1 MLDNLI
7 KENEELRRSNKN
19 IKIMYD
25 EKIEHLNT
33 QIRYLSEEIE
43 EYRCNNDR
51 LNTLLELVYSKCIIT
66 KELNKRLEN
75 KGNDYSLILDV
86 IYEIMGDSAVISFS
100 YDV

>member
-1 MLDNLI
+1 MLDKLI
-7 KENEELRRSNKN
+7 KENEELRQSNKL

-33 QIRYLSEEIE
+33 QIRYLSEEVE

-51 LNTLLELVYSKCIIT
+51 LSTLLEIVYDKDSLIKKLNT
-66 KELNKRLEN
+66 KLGN
-75 KGNDYSLILDV
+75 NDYSLILDV
-86 IYEIMGDSAVISFS
+86 IYEIMGDSTVISFS

>member
-1 MLDNLI
+1 MLDKLI
-7 KENEELRRSNKN
+7 KENEELRQSNKL

-33 QIRYLSEEIE
+33 QIRYLSEEVE

-51 LNTLLELVYSKCIIT
+51 LSTLLEIVYDKDSLIKKLNT
-66 KELNKRLEN
+66 KLGN
-75 KGNDYSLILDV
+75 NDYSLILDV